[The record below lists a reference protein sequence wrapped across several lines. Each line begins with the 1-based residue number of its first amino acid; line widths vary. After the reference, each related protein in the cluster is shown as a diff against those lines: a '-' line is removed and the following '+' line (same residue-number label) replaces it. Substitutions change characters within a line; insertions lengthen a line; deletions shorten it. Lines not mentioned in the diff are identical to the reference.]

1 MNIFAIPAA
10 FLILGGLLLWFL
22 VGARGQW
29 WVKAIFII
37 IVPLVVVATWLSLNS
52 YKGWPTSSEPTCPLV
67 FLSAEIQEPSANQGT
82 QGHIYLWMRP
92 FASQERSIINL
103 FDYKPSSYEPRAYEL
118 PYSRELHQALD
129 NIRRASE
136 GKKIILECDQRQG
149 TSRRSGQGTG
159 ETPDGGSSY
168 GGFTA
173 SKQKFIFYELPPPEL
188 PQKRP

>member
-22 VGARGQW
+22 VGAKGHW

-37 IVPLVVVATWLSLNS
+37 IVPLVVVATWLSLDS
-52 YKGWPTSSEPTCPLV
+52 YKGWPTSNEPTCPLV
-67 FLSAEIQEPSANQGT
+67 FLSAEIQEPSANPGT

-92 FASQERSIINL
+92 LAPQERSIINL
-103 FDYKPSSYEPRAYEL
+103 FDYKTSPYEPRAYEL

-129 NIRRASE
+129 NIRRTSE
-136 GKKIILECDQRQG
+136 GKKIILECDQKQG
-149 TSRRSGQGTG
+149 KG

-188 PQKRP
+188 PRKRP